1 MKDRKSDKSLLKIIL
16 MMSLTL
22 LMLPGAIWAAVGEK
36 METSISM
43 ASSPPAVI
51 INPSQSAMDQAV
63 FQALSI
69 VVLDGNSN
77 KIDFSQDEINLNYS
91 RQVGTQRVDVTYK
104 GNDQYLSSSASGGIT
119 ITEVPRTETRV
130 VLSANPPA
138 VTYTGDSAQLDLSVY
153 QSLGVVVVDAGNNPV
168 GFTAA
173 DIELS
178 YNRATGKQDVT
189 VKYKGNNQFLPSLGT
204 AFVEIKGNVDPPAP
218 TKENTSVSLAKSPG
232 LVEYQSDPGK
242 LDAAVY
248 AALEIKVVD
257 SKNNPVNFTTTDIE
271 LSYNR
276 VAGDQPVT
284 VKYKGNEKF
293 NYSMATQTVTIYEK
307 DDCSLIINDYPGEVE
322 YDDNDGNLDDAIY
335 DDLELDLV
343 DEDNNKIE
351 YDRDDIELEYDR
363 EVGEQEVLVKYKG
376 NNTYK
381 SAVATVR
388 VNIVKPPVTNPWVIA
403 GVAAIFGAIIVVS
416 GILGVVI
423 YRKKRREKAA
433 LESKVIE
440 ELESNDGEE
449 LDNEETEEPKNEESG
464 E

>member
-1 MKDRKSDKSLLKIIL
+1 MKDGKFNKSLVRIVL
-16 MMSLTL
+16 MMSLFFV
-22 LMLPGAIWAAVGEK
+22 MVPMGIWAAVGEK
-36 METSISM
+36 TATSISM
-43 ASSPPAVI
+43 ASSPPTVI
-51 INPSQSAMDQAV
+51 INPSQPAMDQAV

-69 VVLDGNSN
+69 VVLDENSN
-77 KIDFSQDEINLNYS
+77 RIDFSQDDISLNYN

-153 QSLGVVVVDAGNNPV
+153 QSLGIVVVDGSNNPV
-168 GFTAA
+168 GFTVA

-178 YNRATGKQDVT
+178 YNRAPGKQDVT
-189 VKYKGNNQFLPSLGT
+189 VKYKGNNQFLPSMGT
-204 AFVEIKGNVDPPAP
+204 AFVEIKGNADPPAP
-218 TKENTSVSLAKSPG
+218 TKENTSISLAKSPG
-232 LVEYQSDPGK
+232 SVEYQPDPGK

-257 SKNNPVNFTTTDIE
+257 SKNNPVSFTTTDIE

-276 VAGDQPVT
+276 VVGDQPVT
-284 VKYKGNEKF
+284 VRYKGNEKF

-307 DDCSLIINDYPGEVE
+307 EDCSLIINDYPDDVE
-322 YDDNDGNLDDAIY
+322 YDDNTGNLDDAIY
-335 DDLELDLV
+335 EDLELDIV
-343 DEDNNKIE
+343 DKDNNKIE
-351 YDRDDIELEYDR
+351 YDRNDIELEYDR

-388 VNIVKPPVTNPWVIA
+388 VNIVKPPATNPWVIA

-433 LESKVIE
+433 LESQATEEPENNDNE
-440 ELESNDGEE
+440 ELH
-449 LDNEETEEPKNEESG
+449 NEETEESKNEET
-464 E
+464 EV

>member
-1 MKDRKSDKSLLKIIL
+1 MKDGKFNKSLLSIVL
-16 MMSLTL
+16 MISLFFVMGPMS
-22 LMLPGAIWAAVGEK
+22 IWAAVGEK
-36 METSISM
+36 TATSISM

-51 INPSQSAMDQAV
+51 INPSQPAMDQAV

-69 VVLDGNSN
+69 VVLDENSN
-77 KIDFSQDEINLNYS
+77 KIDFSQDEIGLNYS

-138 VTYTGDSAQLDLSVY
+138 VAYISDSAQLDLSVY
-153 QSLGVVVVDAGNNPV
+153 QSLGIVVVDGGNNTV

-178 YNRATGKQDVT
+178 YNRAPGKQDVT
-189 VKYKGNNQFLPSLGT
+189 VKYKGNNQYLPSMGT

-218 TKENTSVSLAKSPG
+218 TRENTSVSLAKSPG
-232 LVEYQSDPGK
+232 SVEYQSDPEK

-248 AALEIKVVD
+248 GALEIKVVD
-257 SKNNPVNFTTTDIE
+257 SKNNPVSITTTDIE

-307 DDCSLIINDYPGEVE
+307 DDCSLIIDDYPDEVE
-322 YDDNDGNLDDAIY
+322 YDDNAGDLDDAIY
-335 DDLELDLV
+335 DNLEIDIV

-351 YDRDDIELEYDR
+351 YDRNDIELDYNR

-376 NNTYK
+376 NNKYK
-381 SAVATVR
+381 SAVATIR
-388 VNIVKPPVTNPWVIA
+388 VNIVQHPATNPWAIA

-423 YRKKRREKAA
+423 YRKKRLEKAA
-433 LESKVIE
+433 LESE
-440 ELESNDGEE
+440 ATAESESNDEKE
-449 LDNEETEEPKNEESG
+449 
-464 E
+464 

>member
-1 MKDRKSDKSLLKIIL
+1 MKDGKFNKSLLSIVL
-16 MMSLTL
+16 MITLFFVMGPMS
-22 LMLPGAIWAAVGEK
+22 IWAAVGEK
-36 METSISM
+36 TATSISM
-43 ASSPPAVI
+43 ASSPPPVI
-51 INPSQSAMDQAV
+51 INPSQPAMDQAV

-69 VVLDGNSN
+69 VVLDENSN
-77 KIDFSQDEINLNYS
+77 KIDFSQDEIGLNYS

-138 VTYTGDSAQLDLSVY
+138 VTYISDSAQLDLSVY
-153 QSLGVVVVDAGNNPV
+153 QSLGIVVVDGGNNTV

-178 YNRATGKQDVT
+178 YNRAPGKQDVT
-189 VKYKGNNQFLPSLGT
+189 VKYKGNNQYLPSMGT

-218 TKENTSVSLAKSPG
+218 TRENTSVSLAKSPG
-232 LVEYQSDPGK
+232 SVEYQSDPEK

-248 AALEIKVVD
+248 GALEIKVVD
-257 SKNNPVNFTTTDIE
+257 SKNNPVSITTTDIE

-307 DDCSLIINDYPGEVE
+307 DDCSLIIDDYPDEVE
-322 YDDNDGNLDDAIY
+322 YDDNAGDLDDAIY
-335 DDLELDLV
+335 DNLEIDIV

-351 YDRDDIELEYDR
+351 YDRNDIELDYNR

-376 NNTYK
+376 NNKYK
-381 SAVATVR
+381 SAVATIR
-388 VNIVKPPVTNPWVIA
+388 VNIVQPPATNPWAIA

-423 YRKKRREKAA
+423 YRKKRLEKAA
-433 LESKVIE
+433 LESE
-440 ELESNDGEE
+440 ATAESESNDEKE
-449 LDNEETEEPKNEESG
+449 
-464 E
+464 

>member
-1 MKDRKSDKSLLKIIL
+1 MKDGKFNKSLLSIVL
-16 MMSLTL
+16 MISLFFAMGPMS
-22 LMLPGAIWAAVGEK
+22 IWAAVGEK
-36 METSISM
+36 TATSISM

-51 INPSQSAMDQAV
+51 INPSQPAMDQAV

-69 VVLDGNSN
+69 VVHDENSN
-77 KIDFSQDEINLNYS
+77 KIDFSQDEIGLNYS

-138 VTYTGDSAQLDLSVY
+138 VTYTGDSAQLDLMVY
-153 QSLGVVVVDAGNNPV
+153 QSLGIVVVDGANNTV

-178 YNRATGKQDVT
+178 YNRAPGKQDVT
-189 VKYKGNNQFLPSLGT
+189 VKYKGNNQYLPSMGT

-232 LVEYQSDPGK
+232 SVEYQSDPGK

-257 SKNNPVNFTTTDIE
+257 SKNNPVSFTTTDLE

-322 YDDNDGNLDDAIY
+322 YDDNAGDLDDAIY
-335 DDLELDLV
+335 DNLGIDIV

-351 YDRDDIELEYDR
+351 YDRNDIELEYNR

-376 NNTYK
+376 NNTFK
-381 SAVATVR
+381 SAAATIR
-388 VNIVKPPVTNPWVIA
+388 VNIVQPPVTNPWAIA

-416 GILGVVI
+416 GIIGVVI
-423 YRKKRREKAA
+423 YRKKRQKKAA
-433 LESKVIE
+433 LESE
-440 ELESNDGEE
+440 ATAESASNDE
-449 LDNEETEEPKNEESG
+449 K
-464 E
+464 